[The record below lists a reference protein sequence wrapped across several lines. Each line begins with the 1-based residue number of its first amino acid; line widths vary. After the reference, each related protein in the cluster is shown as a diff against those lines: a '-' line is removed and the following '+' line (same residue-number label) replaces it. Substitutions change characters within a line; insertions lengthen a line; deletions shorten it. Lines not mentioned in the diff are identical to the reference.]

1 MSDSNLPDVERAPE
15 SPAPASEPI
24 AAVDVPAVVERA
36 RTAQRAWAGEALEAR
51 IAAVEAA
58 RRRLLA
64 RSDEA
69 AALVAR
75 ETGKPEVEAL
85 LGEVLASSDVF
96 THWCGV
102 LDEELEPRE
111 VALDALS
118 YPGKEAFIHTTPR
131 GVVAAIMPWNF
142 PLALPLRTIVP
153 ALLAGNAV
161 VFKPSE
167 VTPGTG
173 ALLGELFAGLVPDG
187 VLTVVQGGG
196 EVGAALAE
204 ADVDMVVFTG
214 SPRAGRAVARAC
226 AERLTPCEL
235 ELGGKDAAI
244 VLADCDVART
254 ARGIVWAA
262 MLNAGQNCGAVERV
276 YVERPVAD
284 ALRTALVTEV
294 KALRERTDIGPL
306 TTDGQA
312 AIVERH
318 VREAKEAGATILV
331 GGERGEGRYFA
342 PTLLEVDREDLA
354 VIREESFGPVL
365 PLRVVESADEAI
377 SLANASRYGLTAS
390 VWSRDVRRAEKLAR
404 ELRVGV
410 VTVNAHSFTG
420 AIPGAPW
427 GGRGESGWGVTGSPF
442 ALHAVTR
449 PKLVLVD
456 RSRGARELYW
466 FPYTPTLTAIARALI
481 ALKGGART
489 LGGKLAAIVTLLSS
503 LPKRLRE

>member
-1 MSDSNLPDVERAPE
+1 MSDSSPRDIENAPA
-15 SPAPASEPI
+15 SPAPLSEPV
-24 AAVDVPAVVERA
+24 AAGDVPALVKRA
-36 RTAQRAWAGEALEAR
+36 RAAQRAWEAQSLEAR
-51 IAAVEAA
+51 IKVVEAA
-58 RRRLLA
+58 RRRLLG
-64 RSDEA
+64 RGDEA
-69 AALVAR
+69 ASLVAR
-75 ETGKPEVEAL
+75 ETGKPEVEVL

-96 THWCGV
+96 THWCGA
-102 LDEELEPRE
+102 LEDELEPRE
-111 VALDALS
+111 VALDPLS
-118 YPGKEAFIHTTPR
+118 YPGKEAFIHTTAR

-153 ALLAGNAV
+153 ALLAGNVV

-167 VTPGTG
+167 VTPRTG
-173 ALLGELFAGLVPDG
+173 ALIGELFAGLLPEG
-187 VLTVVQGGG
+187 VLTVLPGGG
-196 EVGAALAE
+196 DVGAALAE

-226 AERLTPCEL
+226 AEKLTPCEL

-244 VLADCDVART
+244 VLADCDVTRT

-276 YVERPVAD
+276 YVEKPVAD
-284 ALRTALVTEV
+284 ALRAALVTEV
-294 KALRERTDIGPL
+294 KALRERTDVGPL

-312 AIVERH
+312 EIVERH
-318 VREAKEAGATILV
+318 VREAKDAGATILV
-331 GGERGEGRYFA
+331 GGERGEGRYFP
-342 PTLLEVDREDLA
+342 PTLLEVDTDDLSI
-354 VIREESFGPVL
+354 VREESFGPVL
-365 PLRVVESADEAI
+365 PIRVVESADEAVV
-377 SLANASRYGLTAS
+377 LANASRYGLTAS
-390 VWSRDVRRAEKLAR
+390 LWSRDVRRAEKLAR

-456 RSRGARELYW
+456 RSRGGRELYW
-466 FPYTPTLTAIARALI
+466 FPYTATLEAIARALI
-481 ALKGGART
+481 ALKGGAST
-489 LGGKLAAIVTLLSS
+489 LGAKLGALMTLLSS